1 MFLLLFKLD
10 GSAARLYPTNLLTN
24 DNASVP
30 LSSTPPPTSPTAS
43 KNIVHQTSNI
53 AIDEQNFPRLPSPPQ
68 GVYD

>member
-1 MFLLLFKLD
+1 M
-10 GSAARLYPTNLLTN
+10 SPNSINQQTVTTTETRNYSTN

-30 LSSTPPPTSPTAS
+30 LSSTPPPPTSPTTT
-43 KNIVHQTSNI
+43 KNLVHQTSNI